1 MAQIDVLT
9 ARPIG
14 TVDRQVFGSF
24 TEHLGRCVYGG
35 VFDEGSLRS
44 GPEGFRIDVLA
55 AVRDLGV
62 TNVRWPGG
70 NFVSGY
76 HWTDGI
82 GPPDTRPR
90 RAELAWHSEE
100 SNRFGTDEVMTWC
113 AAAGVEP
120 VLCLNMGT
128 GPLDEALAWVE
139 YCNGTGD
146 TYWAGRRANGH
157 AEPYRVRHWGLGNE
171 MYGDWQIGQLSA
183 TDYVARARQWA
194 KALKMLDP
202 AISLV
207 SCGQTG
213 IDDWDRIVIDGLAR
227 HVDWHSIHL
236 YTGSADYW
244 SNVLAPYHAEVT
256 GDHIDVTFAPHS
268 FTVLRVNLA

>member
-1 MAQIDVLT
+1 M
-9 ARPIG
+9 
-14 TVDRQVFGSF
+14 
-24 TEHLGRCVYGG
+24 
-35 VFDEGSLRS
+35 
-44 GPEGFRIDVLA
+44 
-55 AVRDLGV
+55 
-62 TNVRWPGG
+62 
-70 NFVSGY
+70 
-76 HWTDGI
+76 
-82 GPPDTRPR
+82 
-90 RAELAWHSEE
+90 
-100 SNRFGTDEVMTWC
+100 
-113 AAAGVEP
+113 
-120 VLCLNMGT
+120 
-128 GPLDEALAWVE
+128 
-139 YCNGTGD
+139 
-146 TYWAGRRANGH
+146 
-157 AEPYRVRHWGLGNE
+157 
-171 MYGDWQIGQLSA
+171 
-183 TDYVARARQWA
+183 ARARQWA